1 MVNQSVKQ
9 VNEASFNKSK
19 LTSTTAISQFLFK
32 RNGLSLTFS
41 HNTVWFRWWYIN
53 FVSSSDVGLAL
64 VE

>member
-32 RNGLSLTFS
+32 RNSLSLTFS
-41 HNTVWFRWWYIN
+41 WWYIN